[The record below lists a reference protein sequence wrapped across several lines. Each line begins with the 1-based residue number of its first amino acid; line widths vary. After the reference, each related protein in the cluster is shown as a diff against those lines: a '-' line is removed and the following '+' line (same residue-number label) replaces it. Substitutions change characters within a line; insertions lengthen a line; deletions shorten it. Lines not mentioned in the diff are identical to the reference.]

1 MIKEIDLERRI
12 RNSAKAVIFRDGK
25 MLASK
30 IKDKEEV
37 FYIMP
42 GGGQESGE
50 TLEEAVEREIAE
62 EFGILVKSQSLEFV
76 IEGVTGEKFHRVDLV
91 FLCEY
96 IGEMSNAEI
105 KEDVN
110 QIGYDW
116 LPINDLINLPLY
128 PSRLRKEI
136 VNLYNHSQTVVYL
149 GNESMEE

>member
-62 EFGILVKSQSLEFV
+62 EFGIIVKSQSLEFV

-96 IGEMSNAEI
+96 IGEMSNAETI
-105 KEDVN
+105 MTWRLHHGECH
-110 QIGYDW
+110 QITMHDGIDG
-116 LPINDLINLPLY
+116 
-128 PSRLRKEI
+128 PSGTTRIRRQWHRFPWFCAQGRSI
-136 VNLYNHSQTVVYL
+136 ASH
-149 GNESMEE
+149 